1 MLMAMSMPVQMPVQ
15 MIASTQGVCLDM
27 RLAADAAF
35 EIALSRFPEQSL

>member
-1 MLMAMSMPVQMPVQ
+1 MLMAMSMPVQM
-15 MIASTQGVCLDM
+15 IASTPGVCLDM